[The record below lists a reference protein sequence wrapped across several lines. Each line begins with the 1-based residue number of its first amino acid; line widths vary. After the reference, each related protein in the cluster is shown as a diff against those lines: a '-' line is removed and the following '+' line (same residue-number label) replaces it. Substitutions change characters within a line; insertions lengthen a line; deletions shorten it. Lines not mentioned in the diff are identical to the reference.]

1 MIRRPVLAMMA
12 ILLTVASGPSVAS
25 AQEPMAEADAA
36 ADSAELTDR
45 RAAAL
50 DAKSA
55 EIAARLRCPVCS
67 GQSVLES
74 NAPISQEMQ
83 QLIRERLERGQ
94 TEEEIIAYFRSSYGD
109 WIVLQPRPTG
119 WNLLVYVLPAVVLV
133 GGGALLII
141 VLRRWSAR
149 PEDDGSSTTDRE
161 SGASGLSDDD
171 EEWLQRSIGGV

>member
-1 MIRRPVLAMMA
+1 MTRVLVLALALAAAIGPPMA
-12 ILLTVASGPSVAS
+12 R
-25 AQEPMAEADAA
+25 AQEPMAEPDPVAE
-36 ADSAELTDR
+36 SSELTDR

-55 EIAARLRCPVCS
+55 EIATRLRCPVCS

-133 GGGALLII
+133 AGGAWLIV
-141 VLRRWSAR
+141 VLRRWSGRSADR
-149 PEDDGSSTTDRE
+149 ASPAEGPGPGTDELSDEDEDWLRRSI
-161 SGASGLSDDD
+161 SGA
-171 EEWLQRSIGGV
+171 

>member
-1 MIRRPVLAMMA
+1 MIRGLALVLVTMSTA
-12 ILLTVASGPSVAS
+12 IGAPLAS
-25 AQEPMAEADAA
+25 AQEPMADPDPA
-36 ADSAELTDR
+36 ADSSELTDR

-50 DAKSA
+50 DAQSA

-109 WIVLQPRPTG
+109 WIVLQPRATG

-133 GGGALLII
+133 AGGAWLIV
-141 VLRRWSAR
+141 VLRRWSGRAPNR
-149 PEDDGSSTTDRE
+149 AASTPDPEAETDE
-161 SGASGLSDDD
+161 LSDDD
-171 EEWLQRSIGGV
+171 EEWLQRSISSV

>member
-1 MIRRPVLAMMA
+1 MIRSVVLA
-12 ILLTVASGPSVAS
+12 TVAAATIGAPIAS
-25 AQEPMAEADAA
+25 AQEPMAEPEPVEDT
-36 ADSAELTDR
+36 SELTDR

-83 QLIRERLERGQ
+83 ELIRERLERGQ
-94 TEEEIIAYFRSSYGD
+94 SEEEIIAYFRSSYGD
-109 WIVLQPRPTG
+109 WIMLRPRPTG
-119 WNLLVYVLPAVVLV
+119 WNLLVYVLPAVVLIA
-133 GGGALLII
+133 GGAWLIV

-149 PEDDGSSTTDRE
+149 PTDRRAAAPDHDAGTSE
-161 SGASGLSDDD
+161 LSDDD
-171 EEWLQRSIGGV
+171 EEWLQRSIGGG